1 VRGFLFSAEQSKKLV
16 HAGRPAPRAA
26 PDAKTKKYIVS
37 VVFRDKIIRY
47 FNCFQNCPT
56 LIKPRSEAVAS
67 IAGLCSTLGHIATP
81 SYQARFKDF
90 WRD

>member
-1 VRGFLFSAEQSKKLV
+1 M
-16 HAGRPAPRAA
+16 PPRAA

-37 VVFRDKIIRY
+37 LVFRDKIIRY

-67 IAGLCSTLGHIATP
+67 IAGLCSTLGHKNIQHTVRYTELSGP
-81 SYQARFKDF
+81 L
-90 WRD
+90 

>member
-1 VRGFLFSAEQSKKLV
+1 MTPGSSEVHSPQSLFSIIT
-16 HAGRPAPRAA
+16 PPRAA

-37 VVFRDKIIRY
+37 LVFRDKIIRY

-67 IAGLCSTLGHIATP
+67 ITGLCTLGHIATP